1 MAKFEYEFSEQDRQL
16 TISEGVAT
24 FGDNPYDYIRLTIY
38 PSEAIDDIVDLPDD
52 AQGID
57 GQAIFYSSISTD
69 SFEINLSPFTD
80 SLDEL
85 RTKFI
90 GETISEN
97 GNDFKIYKNPNND
110 IYIKPNEIFNT
121 FGLPQGSYSIQIDFL
136 NQISPPFDET
146 HFDDTG
152 GEILPATGDNAHYQ
166 FIIKQISTSRKEVR
180 LKLLD
185 KNIVNNSSTIL
196 NLTQEF
202 NDNQPEFLNEF
213 DDDGNQIPNPSYKY
227 QFKHILNLGT
237 GDHNPIMNYQ
247 FDRVSDGRNN
257 QSIILKLYDELPP
270 NITNLTM
277 VSIEREVITTQI
289 QSVTYFSDVAPV
301 YFGDGL
307 QPDIS
312 ENWINPTNNE
322 IGFENY
328 DELSGSID
336 NITLDNLVSESLYN
350 YPNLNTDFTE
360 FKNHTFFGSA
370 KIKLENFKNKIETIQ
385 GHYSE
390 ISNSLHMS
398 GVNVDGD
405 SSVVIQK
412 RKNLFIKIND
422 EIKTFTPYER
432 FLYYD
437 GQSESSASAPGLGKN
452 YADIVPVR
460 DGVLGDYEG
469 ALNGADGFN
478 VVYHHSSKNVGG
490 SPNGKYIDLFSNKYN
505 VQDKPFFNYS
515 GSLFL
520 SFLMKGDSG
529 SAITWENRNVNSNNS
544 LGAPLPH
551 EALHQTEIS
560 NPNITSSK
568 YQRYVFKAS
577 QSYWTPEFV
586 LDNDVASITTW
597 SGSSEYNI
605 LSTNTKTGSVQIK
618 DSTGLYPTTVVSSSA
633 GIKFKGSIMPAGE
646 LFRIFIIS
654 DLSSSLSGSWNLD
667 SQTSGAAVTNAML
680 TDFSGRGNS
689 GSIEG
694 TPTVSDGVSIH
705 NSTYGNS
712 FLFQSESNE
721 GVRFFSDTDF
731 NYGREDNFSLS
742 VWAKRFHPDTGSA
755 DSAGKTAQP
764 IFTRGF
770 GAESY
775 GIDYDFVNNQLRAG
789 VRPDAQGPIQASF
802 TVTDDL
808 LEWNHIVFTFE
819 SGSSTGIKLYLNGE
833 LKDTESTTGTAY
845 RITGSEDFTSS
856 AATMNTSEDALS
868 IGSNDVIGGTAGFY
882 NGFIQYPRVYN
893 KAITSAEVQEL
904 YQKPDGILDTKI
916 TDVKVTLV
924 NPTDVLPFDNLYH
937 TSSAN
942 WNNWYNGTY
951 DSASAFDDENIHS
964 LENNLPLYIQESSDY
979 NEMKDFL
986 NLQGE
991 QYDLIKNH
999 IDSMGTLH
1007 NRGYKKTNSPPENTY
1022 PILLNNMGWEA
1033 INPFSGSLTDSLG
1046 SYLTGVTSIDDIKN
1060 NTWRKTLNNLLY
1072 IYKSK
1077 GTQNSVRALLN
1088 TYGYPPDVI
1097 GFQEFGGGSQDL
1109 ETLDDYDGS
1118 FPLDLESK
1126 SGSFGYNVVPK
1137 ILHRYMFQNKPERIL
1152 NLDWWMDS
1160 ADLET
1165 VEFVYKHK
1173 QTNNDEKILKS
1184 SGSGAETLWDLR
1196 LIPSAS
1202 TADVVFS
1209 RFQFRLN
1216 NSNTGSLAI
1225 ADNAVSMSTIDL
1237 EVRDGELWNVMLQR
1251 MTSSISGAGTQEY
1264 KLHAALQDGA
1274 QIKTFNSVSMSVSGG
1289 LETFAT
1295 ASFTFIESA
1304 SNNDKITFT
1313 STDGTTKTYMALS
1326 SSVNGALSA
1335 SNLVLFATGSGTTKG
1350 AGSSSAA
1357 GNLIAAITSS
1367 NGHGNKFS
1375 VNQPF
1380 EALGIIS
1387 FTQNVGGPKG
1397 NTVISVGLGELTSST
1412 NPNPPT
1418 SFVGGST
1425 DSNHF
1430 ANRNWQSSGSRHY
1443 LDSSNL
1449 FVGETVSG
1457 SLAEIKGW
1465 KTALSSSSFRK
1476 HVFNKFSTVGN
1487 SIESS
1492 DTELVYHFKLN
1503 ENYSSGSVT
1512 SSNHL
1517 LTIVD
1522 AAPKCSVLLTT
1533 DYSFQKSGS
1542 LFTGSAVYGTDII
1555 QVLTFGFH
1563 DNIIGDYSVNDN
1575 NVLVIDDNP
1584 VIGNLNPH
1592 SSAIESLTRPMGK
1605 KPKIV
1610 TSLKLEINRSPQ
1622 DAVNNFILN
1631 NLDGFNFEDYYGNPI
1646 SYYSQS
1652 YDEFD
1657 TLRKD
1662 FFKCFPV
1669 KVDVNTFIRAHE
1681 DMFNHSLSEGLKA
1694 LVPGRST
1701 FSDINSNAGVTIKP
1715 TILEKQKYEN
1725 ERHSVEP
1732 NPNTTTGS
1740 LGVISIESVMTGS
1753 ILISPMS
1760 GSISVLTA
1768 ESVMSGSK
1776 LELPYS
1782 ASIKIS
1788 DSGSLGNPYNGVAYT
1803 SLTSSIINP
1812 YSASMTASPSLTG
1825 SGIVTSKDGTIDY
1838 ALTANESYTSVHK
1851 NWGTSS
1857 ADVQHINFAA
1867 PAGSYGTFNTYDIDT
1882 RFVFHMIG
1890 DTEIYSG
1897 SRYNGSFDYTDFSN
1911 PHRLHNRVILSNDI
1925 HSGVTYESFITG
1937 SPGGQTGRMMGK
1949 TRYFT
1954 TSSTG
1959 EIILPR
1965 NHISKFSQPFKE
1977 QMINGTQNINPGQLN
1992 VRYDDYSTASFY
2004 RVKVTGGEREIVIR
2018 NSGQSSLDSD
2028 DKIIY

>member
-1 MAKFEYEFSEQDRQL
+1 MPQFEYEFSEQDRQL
-16 TISEGVAT
+16 TISEGAVK

-38 PSEAIDDIVDLPDD
+38 PSEAIDNIVDLPDD
-52 AQGID
+52 TKGID

-69 SFEINLSPFTD
+69 PFEINLSPFTD

-85 RTKFI
+85 KTMQI
-90 GETISEN
+90 GGTGHN
-97 GNDFKIYKNPNND
+97 GGDFKIYKNLIDN
-110 IYIKPNEIFNT
+110 IYIKPNEIFNE
-121 FGLPQGSYSIQIDFL
+121 FGLPQGAYSIQIDFL
-136 NQISPPFDET
+136 NQVSPPFDET
-146 HFDDTG
+146 HFDDMG

-202 NDNQPEFLNEF
+202 NDNQPEFLDEV
-213 DDDGNQIPNPSYKY
+213 DGDGNQIPNPSYKY

-257 QSIILKLYDELPP
+257 QSIILKLYDALPP

-277 VSIEREVITTQI
+277 VSIEREIITTQI
-289 QSVTYFSDVAPV
+289 QNITYFSDVAPIF
-301 YFGDGL
+301 FGDGL
-307 QPDIS
+307 QPDSS
-312 ENWINPTNNE
+312 ENWINPTNNQ

-336 NITLDNLVSESLYN
+336 VTALDNLVSESLYN

-370 KIKLENFKNKIETIQ
+370 KKKLENFKTKVETIQ
-385 GHYSE
+385 GYYSDIE
-390 ISNSLHMS
+390 SSLHMS
-398 GVNVDGD
+398 GVNVFGD
-405 SSVVIQK
+405 SSAVIQK
-412 RKNLFIKIND
+412 RKDLFKKIND

-490 SPNGKYIDLFSNKYN
+490 SPNSKYIDLFTGKYN

-529 SAITWENRNVNSNNS
+529 SAITWENRNANSNNS
-544 LGAPLPH
+544 LGASLPR

-577 QSYWTPEFV
+577 QSYWTPEGTI
-586 LDNDVASITTW
+586 DNDVGSITTW
-597 SGSSEYNI
+597 SGSREYNI
-605 LSTNTKTGSVQIK
+605 LSTNTKTGSVLIK

-633 GIKFKGSIMPAGE
+633 GIPFKGSIMPAGE

-755 DSAGKTAQP
+755 DSAGKAAQP

-789 VRPDAQGPIQASF
+789 VRPDGSNMINAAF
-802 TVTDDL
+802 NVTDDL

-833 LKDTESTTGTAY
+833 LKDTESTTGTGY

-951 DSASAFDDENIHS
+951 DSASAFDNENIHS

-986 NLQGE
+986 SLQGE

-1007 NRGYKKTNSPPENTY
+1007 DRGYKKTNSPPENTY

-1072 IYKSK
+1072 IYK
-1077 GTQNSVRALLN
+1077 
-1088 TYGYPPDVI
+1088 
-1097 GFQEFGGGSQDL
+1097 
-1109 ETLDDYDGS
+1109 
-1118 FPLDLESK
+1118 
-1126 SGSFGYNVVPK
+1126 
-1137 ILHRYMFQNKPERIL
+1137 
-1152 NLDWWMDS
+1152 
-1160 ADLET
+1160 
-1165 VEFVYKHK
+1165 
-1173 QTNNDEKILKS
+1173 
-1184 SGSGAETLWDLR
+1184 
-1196 LIPSAS
+1196 
-1202 TADVVFS
+1202 
-1209 RFQFRLN
+1209 
-1216 NSNTGSLAI
+1216 
-1225 ADNAVSMSTIDL
+1225 
-1237 EVRDGELWNVMLQR
+1237 
-1251 MTSSISGAGTQEY
+1251 
-1264 KLHAALQDGA
+1264 
-1274 QIKTFNSVSMSVSGG
+1274 
-1289 LETFAT
+1289 
-1295 ASFTFIESA
+1295 
-1304 SNNDKITFT
+1304 
-1313 STDGTTKTYMALS
+1313 
-1326 SSVNGALSA
+1326 
-1335 SNLVLFATGSGTTKG
+1335 
-1350 AGSSSAA
+1350 
-1357 GNLIAAITSS
+1357 
-1367 NGHGNKFS
+1367 
-1375 VNQPF
+1375 
-1380 EALGIIS
+1380 
-1387 FTQNVGGPKG
+1387 
-1397 NTVISVGLGELTSST
+1397 
-1412 NPNPPT
+1412 
-1418 SFVGGST
+1418 
-1425 DSNHF
+1425 
-1430 ANRNWQSSGSRHY
+1430 
-1443 LDSSNL
+1443 
-1449 FVGETVSG
+1449 
-1457 SLAEIKGW
+1457 
-1465 KTALSSSSFRK
+1465 
-1476 HVFNKFSTVGN
+1476 
-1487 SIESS
+1487 
-1492 DTELVYHFKLN
+1492 
-1503 ENYSSGSVT
+1503 
-1512 SSNHL
+1512 
-1517 LTIVD
+1517 
-1522 AAPKCSVLLTT
+1522 
-1533 DYSFQKSGS
+1533 
-1542 LFTGSAVYGTDII
+1542 
-1555 QVLTFGFH
+1555 
-1563 DNIIGDYSVNDN
+1563 
-1575 NVLVIDDNP
+1575 
-1584 VIGNLNPH
+1584 
-1592 SSAIESLTRPMGK
+1592 
-1605 KPKIV
+1605 
-1610 TSLKLEINRSPQ
+1610 
-1622 DAVNNFILN
+1622 
-1631 NLDGFNFEDYYGNPI
+1631 
-1646 SYYSQS
+1646 
-1652 YDEFD
+1652 
-1657 TLRKD
+1657 
-1662 FFKCFPV
+1662 
-1669 KVDVNTFIRAHE
+1669 
-1681 DMFNHSLSEGLKA
+1681 
-1694 LVPGRST
+1694 
-1701 FSDINSNAGVTIKP
+1701 
-1715 TILEKQKYEN
+1715 
-1725 ERHSVEP
+1725 
-1732 NPNTTTGS
+1732 
-1740 LGVISIESVMTGS
+1740 
-1753 ILISPMS
+1753 
-1760 GSISVLTA
+1760 
-1768 ESVMSGSK
+1768 
-1776 LELPYS
+1776 
-1782 ASIKIS
+1782 
-1788 DSGSLGNPYNGVAYT
+1788 
-1803 SLTSSIINP
+1803 
-1812 YSASMTASPSLTG
+1812 
-1825 SGIVTSKDGTIDY
+1825 
-1838 ALTANESYTSVHK
+1838 
-1851 NWGTSS
+1851 
-1857 ADVQHINFAA
+1857 
-1867 PAGSYGTFNTYDIDT
+1867 
-1882 RFVFHMIG
+1882 
-1890 DTEIYSG
+1890 
-1897 SRYNGSFDYTDFSN
+1897 
-1911 PHRLHNRVILSNDI
+1911 
-1925 HSGVTYESFITG
+1925 
-1937 SPGGQTGRMMGK
+1937 
-1949 TRYFT
+1949 
-1954 TSSTG
+1954 
-1959 EIILPR
+1959 
-1965 NHISKFSQPFKE
+1965 
-1977 QMINGTQNINPGQLN
+1977 
-1992 VRYDDYSTASFY
+1992 
-2004 RVKVTGGEREIVIR
+2004 
-2018 NSGQSSLDSD
+2018 
-2028 DKIIY
+2028 